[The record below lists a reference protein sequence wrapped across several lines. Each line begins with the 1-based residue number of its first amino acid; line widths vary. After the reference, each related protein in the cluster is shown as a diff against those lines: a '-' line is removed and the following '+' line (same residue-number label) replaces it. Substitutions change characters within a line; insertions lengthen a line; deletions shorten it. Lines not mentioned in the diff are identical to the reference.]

1 MSAICA
7 VEEDPGNGSWTRRP
21 DAEERKKSPVK
32 SGIRP
37 HAEFIAISWCRAYV
51 PPRLAHSLRA
61 VFGTYLRRELINR
74 RRQTLIVAI
83 GMALAIALVLVVN
96 AVAGGVKT
104 AQAVA
109 LQSVYGVGTDIT
121 VTKAAS
127 TADGGPQRFQFG
139 SGAGAASGGTRT
151 FNRNRLAVERGVTT
165 FEATAVTKAQQTS
178 GVKAAAGVLSLN
190 DTSFTG
196 QIPTQRT
203 RGTGG
208 FTPGQTRPTGGPDGS
223 GGSAF
228 GIDSFTVL
236 GYDAGGAPIGP
247 LTAATLTSGRALTS
261 ADSGKDVAVL
271 DSDYAT
277 TAKKK
282 VGDTISI
289 GGTTVKITGIVKSTS
304 ATGASGSDVYLPL
317 ATAQKLASETGK
329 ISSVYVQAASSGDVD
344 GVKTALQSSLGS
356 GMTVNTEADLA
367 SNVTGSLSTAS
378 SLANSLGLWL
388 SIVVLAA
395 AFLLAVLFTISGV
408 TRRTREFGTLK
419 AIGWSDRRIV
429 GQVAGESIVQGVL
442 GGVIGLVIG
451 LVAILVVNMLHPT
464 LTAST
469 ATVGRTFAGGFGG
482 AAGATPGGFG
492 EGGFGRA
499 TVNAAANA
507 ANIALTLPVTA
518 WVVLLA
524 VGLAVLGGLIAGVFG
539 GWRAARLRPAE
550 ALRSVA

>member
-1 MSAICA
+1 M
-7 VEEDPGNGSWTRRP
+7 
-21 DAEERKKSPVK
+21 
-32 SGIRP
+32 
-37 HAEFIAISWCRAYV
+37 
-51 PPRLAHSLRA
+51 
-61 VFGTYLRRELINR
+61 FGTYLRRELVNR

-96 AVAGGVKT
+96 AVAGGVRT
-104 AQAVA
+104 AQATA

-121 VTKAAS
+121 VTKAAT

-139 SGAGAASGGTRT
+139 SGSGAANGGTRT

-165 FEATAVTKAQQTS
+165 FASTAVAKAQQTS
-178 GVKAAAGVLSLN
+178 GVKAATGVLSLN

-203 RGTGG
+203 GGG
-208 FTPGQTRPTGGPDGS
+208 FTPGQTRPTGGPDGQ

-228 GIDSFTVL
+228 GIDAFTVL
-236 GYDAGGAPIGP
+236 GYDVSGAAIGP
-247 LTAATLTSGRALTS
+247 LTAATLSSGRALTA
-261 ADSGKDVAVL
+261 ADNGKDVAVL

-289 GGTTVKITGIVKSTS
+289 GGTTTKIVGIVKSTA
-304 ATGASGSDVYLPL
+304 ATGASGSNVYIPL
-317 ATAQKLASETGK
+317 STAQKLASETGK
-329 ISSVYVQAASSGDVD
+329 ISSIYVEATSASAVD
-344 GVKTALQSSLGS
+344 STKSALQSSLGS

-367 SNVTGSLSTAS
+367 SSVTGSLSTAS

-395 AFLLAVLFTISGV
+395 AFLLAVLFTVSGV

-419 AIGWSDRRIV
+419 AIGWSDRRVV
-429 GQVAGESIVQGVL
+429 GQVAGESVVQGLL
-442 GGVIGLVIG
+442 GGVLGLVIG
-451 LVAILVVNMLHPT
+451 LVAIEVVNMLHPT

-469 ATVGRTFAGGFGG
+469 ATVGRTIAGGFGG
-482 AAGATPGGFG
+482 GAAGGASGGFG
-492 EGGFGRA
+492 EGGGFGRA
-499 TVNAAANA
+499 AANAAASA
-507 ANIALTLPVTA
+507 ANIALTLPVPA